1 VTAWVIVTE
10 LALHQCAPGVEPL
23 PSKHI
28 DGTGERAE
36 SVHGA
41 RDGENTGCK
50 DDYNTMIVS
59 MGRFLV

>member
-1 VTAWVIVTE
+1 
-10 LALHQCAPGVEPL
+10 L